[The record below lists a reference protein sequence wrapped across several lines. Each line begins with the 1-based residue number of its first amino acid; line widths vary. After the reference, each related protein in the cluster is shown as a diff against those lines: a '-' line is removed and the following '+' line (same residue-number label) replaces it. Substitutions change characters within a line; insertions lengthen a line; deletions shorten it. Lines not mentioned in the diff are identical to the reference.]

1 MGRECKV
8 MNIYSINLVFTTDRP
23 LSEIELDTLRTQVL
37 VQVEEPVDLDGND
50 VDYSTT
56 IVKGSN

>member
-1 MGRECKV
+1 

-23 LSEIELDTLRTQVL
+23 LSDEELDTLRTQVI

-50 VDYSTT
+50 VDYSTNL
-56 IVKGSN
+56 IGGIK

>member
-1 MGRECKV
+1 

-37 VQVEEPVDLDGND
+37 VQIEEPVDLDGND

-56 IVKGSN
+56 IVKGA

>member
-1 MGRECKV
+1 

-23 LSEIELDTLRTQVL
+23 LSEIELDTLKMQVI
-37 VQVEEPVDLDGND
+37 VQIQEPVDLDGND

-56 IVKGSN
+56 IIKGDK

>member
-1 MGRECKV
+1 

-56 IVKGSN
+56 IVKGA

>member
-1 MGRECKV
+1 

-23 LSEIELDTLRTQVL
+23 LTEYELETLRMQVIA
-37 VQVEEPVDLDGND
+37 QVEEPVTADGDD

-56 IVKGSN
+56 LIEGAN